1 MIDCCAS
8 VFQAFPRFP
17 VSPWNR
23 FVCGSSYSYFSLSSL
38 FTLLCSLG
46 WHDVLTSARFLLP
59 SYGSPPQLPLL
70 IHLIASLK
78 GCGLITSDHLRALVA
93 DINIQM
99 SQLFVDALRNNWL
112 IFHLSLLLRDS
123 GSLIFSHR
131 HLPQKCMLCW
141 CTFQPVKHPPLVRG
155 VYAHPFCHLS
165 VQ

>member
-1 MIDCCAS
+1 MQRHFRVKFLYMQMHLVYKGGSDSLC
-8 VFQAFPRFP
+8 FF
-17 VSPWNR
+17 SP
-23 FVCGSSYSYFSLSSL
+23 SSL
-38 FTLLCSLG
+38 TVWEIGLALNA
-46 WHDVLTSARFLLP
+46 LTSGSFFIP
-59 SYGSPPQLPLL
+59 SYGSTPQLPLL

>member
-1 MIDCCAS
+1 MQGTLWAWEQPGVLSLFLPPSLLLFHAYSSVPGLVNTTEMIDCCAS

-46 WHDVLTSARFLLP
+46 WLDVLTSARFLLP

-78 GCGLITSDHLRALVA
+78 GCSLIASDHFKS
-93 DINIQM
+93 INIQM
-99 SQLFVDALRNNWL
+99 KHLFFFVNVVRNNWI
-112 IFHLSLLLRDS
+112 IFHPCLLQRD
-123 GSLIFSHR
+123 
-131 HLPQKCMLCW
+131 
-141 CTFQPVKHPPLVRG
+141 V
-155 VYAHPFCHLS
+155 
-165 VQ
+165 